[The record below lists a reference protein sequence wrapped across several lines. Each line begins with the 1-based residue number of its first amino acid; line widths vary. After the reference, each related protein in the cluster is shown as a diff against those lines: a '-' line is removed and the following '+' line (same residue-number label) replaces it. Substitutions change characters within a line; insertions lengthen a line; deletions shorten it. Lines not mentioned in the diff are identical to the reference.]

1 MSLFISFDT
10 LTCTNISGNLPEF
23 SGLPPLLRVIQILH
37 PTCSPCRSCPFYC
50 IILQKKKK
58 KMKEIPS
65 SEVISNVRP
74 LETIT
79 HQSPVSFPDTVRIPH
94 LNREIKRPRSV
105 SGFSH
110 TAVLNGSREVYGEDK
125 VKSVPAPL
133 RFHTDSLSLSSSTL
147 MSNECQIVGGD
158 KNALSK

>member
-1 MSLFISFDT
+1 
-10 LTCTNISGNLPEF
+10 
-23 SGLPPLLRVIQILH
+23 
-37 PTCSPCRSCPFYC
+37 
-50 IILQKKKK
+50 
-58 KMKEIPS
+58 MKEIPS

-110 TAVLNGSREVYGEDK
+110 TAVLNGSREVNGEDK